1 MILYNIPERT
11 VSIIIPVSQKWEL
24 RFKVIVTQSVAE
36 PEIEIEIVS
45 WLPVLFLLQS
55 P

>member
-1 MILYNIPERT
+1 MKIILYDISERT
-11 VSIIIPVSQKWEL
+11 ASIIIPISQKWEL
-24 RFKVIVTQSVAE
+24 RFKVTGTQSVAE
-36 PEIEIEIVS
+36 LEIEIVS

>member
-1 MILYNIPERT
+1 MKIILYSIPERT
-11 VSIIIPVSQKWEL
+11 VSIIIPVIQKWEL
-24 RFKVIVTQSVAE
+24 RFKVIVTQSMAE
-36 PEIEIEIVS
+36 LEIEIVS